1 MNALTTTPPA
11 ARPSEAGEPADAFH
25 VVLPK
30 LWSMARH
37 ALPNIL
43 EGTVWPF
50 VIFYVFLYATNV
62 WGALFAALAY
72 SYIGV
77 ARRLI
82 NGQRVSGLLALTT
95 ITLTVRTILGLASGS
110 VVVYFLQPSL
120 AKAALAVA
128 LLFSLTRAEP
138 LLVKLARDFVPLSDE
153 MMKRPCVRR
162 FFVHATVLWVVLLLV
177 HSGLATYVLL
187 NESVGFY
194 VAFKSVLNLVVK
206 GGGIGL
212 SFAWFVYIARRNGM
226 KVSFA

>member
-1 MNALTTTPPA
+1 
-11 ARPSEAGEPADAFH
+11 
-25 VVLPK
+25 
-30 LWSMARH
+30 MARH

-50 VIFYVFLYATNV
+50 AIFYVFLFATNV
-62 WGALFAALAY
+62 WGALLAALAY

-82 NGQRVSGLLALTT
+82 KGQRVSGLLALTT

-128 LLFSLTRAEP
+128 LLLSLTRAEP
-138 LLVKLARDFVPLSDE
+138 LLVKVARDFVPLSDE
-153 MMKRPCVRR
+153 MMERPCVRR
-162 FFVHATVLWVVLLLV
+162 FFVHATVLWVVLLVV

-187 NESVGFY
+187 NESVGYY

>member
-30 LWSMARH
+30 LWSMTKH

-50 VIFYVFLYATNV
+50 VIFYIFLYATNV

-128 LLFSLTRAEP
+128 LLLSLTRAEP

-153 MMKRPCVRR
+153 MMERPCVRR
-162 FFVHATVLWVVLLLV
+162 FFVQATVLWVVLLLV

-187 NESVGFY
+187 NESVGYY

>member
-1 MNALTTTPPA
+1 
-11 ARPSEAGEPADAFH
+11 
-25 VVLPK
+25 
-30 LWSMARH
+30 MARH

-50 VIFYVFLYATNV
+50 AIFYVFLFATNV
-62 WGALFAALAY
+62 WGALLAALAY

-82 NGQRVSGLLALTT
+82 KGQRVSGLLALTT

-128 LLFSLTRAEP
+128 LLLSLTRAEP

-153 MMKRPCVRR
+153 MMERPCVRR
-162 FFVHATVLWVVLLLV
+162 FFVHATVLWVVLLVV

-187 NESVGFY
+187 NESVGYY

>member
-1 MNALTTTPPA
+1 MSQLVTPETT
-11 ARPSEAGEPADAFH
+11 AGTLESTDDHEIH

-30 LWSMARH
+30 LLSMARY

-50 VIFYVFLYATNV
+50 VIFYVFLVTTSV
-62 WGALFAALAY
+62 WGALLAALAY

-77 ARRLI
+77 AWRIRQ
-82 NGQRVSGLLALTT
+82 GKRVSGLLALTT

-120 AKAALAVA
+120 AKAALAIG
-128 LLFSLTRAEP
+128 LLLSLQGKEP
-138 LLVKLARDFVPLSDE
+138 LLVKLARDFVPLPDNVME
-153 MMKRPCVRR
+153 RPCVRR
-162 FFVHATVLWVVLLLV
+162 FFTHATVLWVVLLLG
-177 HSGLATYVLL
+177 HSAAATYVLL
-187 NESVGFY
+187 NESVNFY

-212 SFAWFVYIARRNGM
+212 TFAWFVVIARRNGM

>member
-11 ARPSEAGEPADAFH
+11 VPTAGAHEPADHFH

-50 VIFYVFLYATNV
+50 AIFYVFLFATNV
-62 WGALFAALAY
+62 WGALLAALAY

-82 NGQRVSGLLALTT
+82 KGQRVSGLLALTT

-128 LLFSLTRAEP
+128 LLLSLTRAEP
-138 LLVKLARDFVPLSDE
+138 LLVKVARDFVPLSDE
-153 MMKRPCVRR
+153 MMERPCVRR
-162 FFVHATVLWVVLLLV
+162 FFVHATVLWVVLLVV

-187 NESVGFY
+187 NESVGYY